1 MYNCNTDSLGLILG
15 VEVFFSEGHCS
26 GALCLDIFSR
36 GRYSSCAVSV
46 VDTLY
51 VIGRTRPAI
60 TIKCV
65 ASADLVSRCPGGQV
79 KPVGQESMNLDT
91 VEQLRVGR
99 DQAWVQLPS
108 LLKRR
113 SSHYTQWIQMLRCYD
128 VTMQAAARVCGGEV
142 RCR

>member
-1 MYNCNTDSLGLILG
+1 MDTLS
-15 VEVFFSEGHCS
+15 
-26 GALCLDIFSR
+26 IFSR

-65 ASADLVSRCPGGQV
+65 ASADIVSRCAGGQV

-113 SSHYTQWIQMLRCYD
+113 SSHYTNNRCSCYV
-128 VTMQAAARVCGGEV
+128 VTMQAAARVRGGEV
-142 RCR
+142 SCR

>member
-1 MYNCNTDSLGLILG
+1 MWQPMHIRAAHPG
-15 VEVFFSEGHCS
+15 VLVD
-26 GALCLDIFSR
+26 LMDTLDIFSR

-113 SSHYTQWIQMLRCYD
+113 SSHYTQWIQMLRCVTMCYV
-128 VTMQAAARVCGGEV
+128 VTMQAAARVRGGEV

>member
-1 MYNCNTDSLGLILG
+1 M
-15 VEVFFSEGHCS
+15 
-26 GALCLDIFSR
+26 
-36 GRYSSCAVSV
+36 
-46 VDTLY
+46 
-51 VIGRTRPAI
+51 
-60 TIKCV
+60 
-65 ASADLVSRCPGGQV
+65 

-113 SSHYTQWIQMLRCYD
+113 SSHTDNGCSCYAVTMCYD
-128 VTMQAAARVCGGEV
+128 VTMQAAARMRGGEV

>member
-1 MYNCNTDSLGLILG
+1 MHIQVAHPLSKNQFDLMDDT
-15 VEVFFSEGHCS
+15 
-26 GALCLDIFSR
+26 LDIFSR

-128 VTMQAAARVCGGEV
+128 VTMQAAARVRGGEV
-142 RCR
+142 SCR